1 MAIKESGMK
10 PFRKA
15 LRYWMAIASVLSFM
29 GGWVILAHSPKPV
42 QTQSVTVQSSAAL
55 PALPPIQAYGSNVN
69 NNGLGFFSNTAPA
82 NSQPSP
88 GMPRL
93 RTRGS

>member
-1 MAIKESGMK
+1 MK
-10 PFRKA
+10 TFRKLLRFWIA
-15 LRYWMAIASVLSFM
+15 LASVLSFL

-42 QTQSVTVQSSAAL
+42 DQQASTVQSAAAL
-55 PALPPIQAYGSNVN
+55 SNLPPIQAYGSNVN
-69 NNGLGFFSNTAPA
+69 NNGLGFFSNNAPA
-82 NSQPSP
+82 NSQAIQPSA

>member
-1 MAIKESGMK
+1 MK
-10 PFRKA
+10 IFRKL
-15 LRYWMAIASVLSFM
+15 LRYWIAIASVLSFL

-42 QTQSVTVQSSAAL
+42 QTQAVTVQSPAL

-69 NNGLGFFSNTAPA
+69 NSGLGFFSN
-82 NSQPSP
+82 NSQAAPQAAPQSSL
-88 GMPRL
+88 GMPML

>member
-1 MAIKESGMK
+1 MK
-10 PFRKA
+10 TYRKL
-15 LRYWMAIASVLSFM
+15 LRFWIAMASVLSFL

-42 QTQSVTVQSSAAL
+42 QPQASTVQSAAAL
-55 PALPPIQAYGSNVN
+55 PNLPPIQAYGSDVN
-69 NNGLGFFSNTAPA
+69 NNGLGFFSDNAPA
-82 NSQPSP
+82 NSQSIQPSA

>member
-1 MAIKESGMK
+1 MK
-10 PFRKA
+10 FFRKL
-15 LRYWMAIASVLSFM
+15 LRYWIAVASVLSFL

-42 QTQSVTVQSSAAL
+42 DSVTVQAGAL
-55 PALPPIQAYGSNVN
+55 PNLPPIQAYGSSVN
-69 NNGLGFFSNTAPA
+69 NNGLGFFSNNAPA
-82 NSQPSP
+82 NSQSFQPSA